1 MRQSKNRSLNGGSRH
16 QRTGRARIL
25 RFDRLEDR
33 RLMAGL
39 DVFVFDDPISSR
51 QLSNGS
57 SPAAE
62 KIVYVDLNADG
73 LQEANEPLGVTDKNG
88 LVRFSDL
95 QPGSYLIRLL
105 GQNRTLAQTT
115 QTTAAPTGSWLSNLD
130 IQQNLTWESDTVGW
144 FATSTRLIRLDIER
158 GMAQDSLPLG
168 GPILSVAMKD
178 ASTGVALVGTN
189 ASSRLI
195 QFDLRSLTSNASP
208 ESLPGA
214 SQILR
219 IGDALMVRRTT
230 ARGQGLYGIQIEL
243 GSNGFV
249 LSQNRD
255 PWVDGLSASAT
266 VNALGSQGL
275 IVVDAANFDA
285 ASFDALNGGYRVTT
299 YQRSVGGLE
308 IAAQRDFSGRVK
320 FSSASPDGTQFA
332 IEGDGGFQ
340 VISTSSGLPILAIL
354 PNAAGPSSFDGTRGL
369 FLTASKSNASRMLG
383 WSVADWSQQ
392 LDVLVADTFTREQ
405 TDRTVW
411 QMGFL
416 NDTLIG
422 IRDGGVYRHALNVAN
437 AASAV
442 LSESVISQVAIGI
455 RNRGSNAKPT
465 LTAAKQL
472 NTFEDTPFVVS
483 DNFLQGLSGD
493 ANGDRVYYVLRNAPA
508 LGKLN
513 WSTTSGGVYA
523 PIANTNGADQFVIQA
538 YDGRDWSAPQTFG
551 IQIAPVN
558 DLPVRIDIPKSIDVQ
573 ENGTGTILSSIRVI
587 DPDSDSNYR
596 YVVSDGRF
604 IVQNGQLILSPG
616 ISLDYE
622 AQRTILLTIA
632 ATDIKSNDF
641 ISQTVTIN
649 VSDRNDPPT
658 GIVITGNGQVPEK
671 RPSYVVGNVN
681 VMDQDVG
688 EVYDITV
695 SDNRFEVVG
704 NVVRVK
710 AGSGLTYVDPGWV
723 DLTFTAKSKSNGTTI
738 QRSDRLYVLKDTTPY
753 HNDVLPEDVD
763 GDGKVTPLD
772 PLIIVNYINS
782 HGPGY
787 LPSNGEG
794 EAIGNLDVDG
804 DGKVSPLDILIIIN
818 QLNHQSVTPAG
829 GGRSNSSGSGLAAE
843 GESNRDPVSSSR
855 LSVPVQ
861 PKIAPPQIKSPLSVP
876 TPPPTGPNAI
886 NPTLSVPSLRAIPE
900 TKLNKRVDRT
910 SNKRR

>member
-1 MRQSKNRSLNGGSRH
+1 MRQSKNRSLHGGNRH
-16 QRTGRARIL
+16 QSKGRARIL

-62 KIVYVDLNADG
+62 KVVYVDLNADG
-73 LQEANEPLGVTDKNG
+73 VQEANEPLGVTDKNG

-115 QTTAAPTGSWLSNLD
+115 QTTAAPTGAWLSNLD

-144 FATSTRLIRLDIER
+144 FSTSTRLIRLDIER
-158 GMAQDSLPLG
+158 GLAQDSIQLG

-195 QFDLRSLTSNASP
+195 QFDLRSLTSSSTSP
-208 ESLPGA
+208 ESLTGA

-219 IGDALMVRRTT
+219 VGDALMVRRST
-230 ARGQGLYGIQIEL
+230 ANGQGLYGIQNEL

-249 LSQNRD
+249 LAQSRD
-255 PWVDGLSASAT
+255 PWVDGLSATAT

-275 IVVDAANFDA
+275 IVVDAANFGVA
-285 ASFDALNGGYRVTT
+285 NGGNRVTT
-299 YQRSVGGLE
+299 YQRSVRGLE

-332 IEGDGGFQ
+332 IEGEGGFQ
-340 VISTSSGLPILAIL
+340 VLSTSSGLPILAIL
-354 PNAAGPSSFDGTRGL
+354 PNASGPSSFEGTRGL
-369 FLTASKSNASRMLG
+369 LITASKSNASRMLG
-383 WSVADWSQQ
+383 WSIADWSQQ
-392 LDVLVADTFTREQ
+392 FDVLVADTFSREQ
-405 TDRTVW
+405 VDRTVW

-437 AASAV
+437 AARAV

-455 RNRGSNAKPT
+455 RNRGTNAKPT
-465 LTAAKQL
+465 LSAAKQL
-472 NTFEDTPFVVS
+472 NTFEDTPIVVS
-483 DNFLQGLSGD
+483 DSLLQGLSGD
-493 ANGDRVYYVLRNAPA
+493 ANGDRVFYVLRNAPA
-508 LGKLN
+508 FAKLN
-513 WSTTSGGVYA
+513 WSTSSGGVYA
-523 PIANTNGADQFVIQA
+523 PIANTNGADQFVVQA

-558 DLPVRIDIPKSIDVQ
+558 DLPVRIDVPNRIDVQ
-573 ENGTGTILSSIRVI
+573 ENGSGTILSSIRVI

-658 GIVITGNGQVPEK
+658 GIVITGSGQVPEK

-723 DLTFTAKSKSNGTTI
+723 DLTFTARSKSNGTTI

-782 HGPGY
+782 HGPGI

-794 EAIGNLDVDG
+794 EAVGNLDVDG

-818 QLNHQSVTPAG
+818 QLNHQSVVPAG
-829 GGRSNSSGSGLAAE
+829 GGISNASRSGLTPE

-855 LSVPVQ
+855 LTVPVQ
-861 PKIAPPQIKSPLSVP
+861 PVIAPPQIKSPLSVP
-876 TPPPTGPNAI
+876 TPPPSGPNAT
-886 NPTLSVPSLRAIPE
+886 NTTLSTPPLQVTPE
-900 TKLNKRVDRT
+900 TKLNKRMDRP
-910 SNKRR
+910 SNRRR